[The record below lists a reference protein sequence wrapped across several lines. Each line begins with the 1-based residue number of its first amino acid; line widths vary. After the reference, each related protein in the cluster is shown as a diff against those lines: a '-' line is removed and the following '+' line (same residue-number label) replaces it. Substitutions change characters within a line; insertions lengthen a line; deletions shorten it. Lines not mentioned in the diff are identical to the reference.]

1 MDAVGIPCYLGAM
14 SETGMELLEKI
25 MALDPAERRAVA
37 EEILARVQES
47 DEDAE
52 LLELAEARWSKFES
66 AGGSWMTH
74 EDLMKSLRR

>member
-1 MDAVGIPCYLGAM
+1 
-14 SETGMELLEKI
+14 MELLERI

-37 EEILARVQES
+37 EEILSRVQES

-66 AGGSWMTH
+66 EGGAWMTH
-74 EDLMKSLRR
+74 EELMKSLRS